1 MVVIV
6 IVVFIIIVSN
16 VYIKNNI
23 LYGIIENL
31 IVINGIEIEL

>member
-6 IVVFIIIVSN
+6 IVVFMIIISN
-16 VYIKNNI
+16 VFIENNI

>member
-6 IVVFIIIVSN
+6 IVVFMIIICN
-16 VYIKNNI
+16 VYIENNI

>member
-6 IVVFIIIVSN
+6 IVVFMIIVSN

>member
-6 IVVFIIIVSN
+6 IVVFMIIISN
-16 VYIKNNI
+16 VYIENNI
-23 LYGIIENL
+23 WYGIIENL

>member
-6 IVVFIIIVSN
+6 IVVFMIIISN
-16 VYIKNNI
+16 VCIENNI

>member
-6 IVVFIIIVSN
+6 IVVFMIIISN
-16 VYIKNNI
+16 VYIEKNI
-23 LYGIIENL
+23 WYGIIENL

>member
-6 IVVFIIIVSN
+6 IVVFMIVISN
-16 VYIKNNI
+16 VYIENNI
-23 LYGIIENL
+23 WYGIIENL

>member
-6 IVVFIIIVSN
+6 IVVFMIIVSN

-31 IVINGIEIEL
+31 IVINGIEMEL